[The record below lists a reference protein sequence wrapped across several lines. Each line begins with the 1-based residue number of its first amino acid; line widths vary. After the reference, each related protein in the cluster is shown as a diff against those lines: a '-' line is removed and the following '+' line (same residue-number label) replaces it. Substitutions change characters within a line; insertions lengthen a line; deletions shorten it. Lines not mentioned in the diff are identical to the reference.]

1 MIWYSGDISSNKA
14 EDWIK
19 WWSNE
24 VAGMGTQNAALAGVT
39 PDVCVWRG
47 EARIPT
53 LTKALH
59 LKAEGLILCG
69 DKGACIHATLGMLG
83 ACPGR
88 HWAFYLPHSMAVA
101 LLASHTDISTTGS
114 ADIVPPDCPCSI
126 HLYWAALWRCSG
138 NRKVFNSWW

>member
-1 MIWYSGDISSNKA
+1 M
-14 EDWIK
+14 
-19 WWSNE
+19 
-24 VAGMGTQNAALAGVT
+24 
-39 PDVCVWRG
+39 
-47 EARIPT
+47 PT

-88 HWAFYLPHSMAVA
+88 NWAFYLPHSMAVA
-101 LLASHTDISTTGS
+101 LLASHTNTSMAGS

-126 HLYWAALWRCSG
+126 LLYWGCPLEMPWEQKNG
-138 NRKVFNSWW
+138 QQLMVGEMG